1 MREEHVGLARQ
12 DQLDFEPAPGQPRH
26 LAQGAAGR
34 QKAGADNRNLPCAF
48 EVSAQGQFDR
58 IVPARAGEKNLAP
71 GECDD
76 PLPSRFAQA
85 GKRLC
90 LRLAP
95 ANISS
100 EAAANSRGGRPRI
113 FRPKSRQP
121 DATLIVCDIFNCPQT
136 QAAHLADP
144 GRHGRGAPPRVGCLR
159 SASAPQP
166 HDKQAGWK
174 NVTLE

>member
-71 GECDD
+71 GECEG

-90 LRLAP
+90 LRLARQTFRRRP
-95 ANISS
+95 PPIRG
-100 EAAANSRGGRPRI
+100 AA
-113 FRPKSRQP
+113 
-121 DATLIVCDIFNCPQT
+121 
-136 QAAHLADP
+136 
-144 GRHGRGAPPRVGCLR
+144 GRGFSGQNR
-159 SASAPQP
+159 ASPTP
-166 HDKQAGWK
+166 
-174 NVTLE
+174 L

>member
-71 GECDD
+71 GECEG

-90 LRLAP
+90 LRLARQTFRRRPPPIRGP
-95 ANISS
+95 A
-100 EAAANSRGGRPRI
+100 ARGFSGQNRASPT
-113 FRPKSRQP
+113 PLELSV
-121 DATLIVCDIFNCPQT
+121 TSLIV
-136 QAAHLADP
+136 H
-144 GRHGRGAPPRVGCLR
+144 RHKRLTLQIPAGMGEEHHPVLDACGALLLLSHTTSRRVG
-159 SASAPQP
+159 
-166 HDKQAGWK
+166 K
-174 NVTLE
+174 T

>member
-26 LAQGAAGR
+26 LAQDAAGR
-34 QKAGADNRNLPCAF
+34 QKAGADNRKPPCAF
-48 EVSAQGQFDR
+48 EVTAQGQFDC

-71 GECDD
+71 GECDG

-85 GKRLC
+85 GKRFVPEISPGKHFVGG
-90 LRLAP
+90 RRQFTGRRAADFQAKIAP
-95 ANISS
+95 A
-100 EAAANSRGGRPRI
+100 RRH
-113 FRPKSRQP
+113 
-121 DATLIVCDIFNCPQT
+121 FNCPQT
-136 QAAHLADP
+136 QAAHLAAP
-144 GRHGRGAPPRVGCLR
+144 GRRGRGAPPRVGCLR

-166 HDKQAGWK
+166 HDKHAGWK

>member
-1 MREEHVGLARQ
+1 
-12 DQLDFEPAPGQPRH
+12 LDFEPAPGQPRH

-100 EAAANSRGGRPRI
+100 EAAANSRAGGPRI

-121 DATLIVCDIFNCPQT
+121 DAT
-136 QAAHLADP
+136 
-144 GRHGRGAPPRVGCLR
+144 
-159 SASAPQP
+159 
-166 HDKQAGWK
+166 
-174 NVTLE
+174 

>member
-1 MREEHVGLARQ
+1 MRQNPARQPRFGPIRLDASPQRAVIKALRSQMREEHVGLARQ

-100 EAAANSRGGRPRI
+100 EAAANSRAGGPRI

-121 DATLIVCDIFNCPQT
+121 DAT
-136 QAAHLADP
+136 
-144 GRHGRGAPPRVGCLR
+144 
-159 SASAPQP
+159 
-166 HDKQAGWK
+166 
-174 NVTLE
+174 